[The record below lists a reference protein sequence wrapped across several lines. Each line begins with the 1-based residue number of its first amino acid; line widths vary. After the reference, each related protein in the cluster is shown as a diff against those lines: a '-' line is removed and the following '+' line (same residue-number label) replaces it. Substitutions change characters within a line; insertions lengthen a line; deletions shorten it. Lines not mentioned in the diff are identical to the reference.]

1 MYIDT
6 CEYIIA
12 ERQAPKARKENRTM
26 LLAKNEHFI
35 VEWQLVNATRIQY
48 DGKFSNLEKAREY
61 MEHIKRSYPVAFACI
76 SKAKN

>member
-1 MYIDT
+1 
-6 CEYIIA
+6 
-12 ERQAPKARKENRTM
+12 M